1 MTALIEIAGWSGAA
15 ILLAAYALVSLR
27 RLTGD
32 GNAFQIMNIAG
43 AAGIA
48 LHSGTNHAWASVAVN
63 LVWIAIGLVAL
74 ARRAARSRH
83 LEPHDP
89 TALA

>member
-1 MTALIEIAGWSGAA
+1 MTAAIEVAGWSGAG

-32 GNAFQIMNIAG
+32 SNAFQIMNIVG

-48 LHSGTNHAWASVAVN
+48 LNSGSNGAWASATLN
-63 LVWIAIGLVAL
+63 LVWIAIGIAAL
-74 ARRAARSRH
+74 TRRASRARRPGPAGPA
-83 LEPHDP
+83 
-89 TALA
+89 

>member
-1 MTALIEIAGWSGAA
+1 MTAAIAIAGWSGAG

-32 GNAFQIMNIAG
+32 SNAFQIMNIAG

-48 LHSGTNHAWASVAVN
+48 ANSGSNGAWASAVLI
-63 LVWIAIGLVAL
+63 LVWIAIGHVAQTQH
-74 ARRAARSRH
+74 ATRSRH
-83 LEPHDP
+83 LARQLER
-89 TALA
+89 A

>member
-1 MTALIEIAGWSGAA
+1 MTAAVEIAGWSGAGV
-15 ILLAAYALVSLR
+15 LLVAYALVSLR

-48 LHSGTNHAWASVAVN
+48 LNSGSNGAWASAVLN

-74 ARRAARSRH
+74 ARGSRRALPAGTVR
-83 LEPHDP
+83 
-89 TALA
+89 T

>member
-1 MTALIEIAGWSGAA
+1 MTAAIAIAGWSGAG

-32 GNAFQIMNIAG
+32 SNAFQIMNIAG

-48 LHSGTNHAWASVAVN
+48 VNSGSNGAWASAVLN
-63 LVWIAIGLVAL
+63 LVWIAIGIAAL
-74 ARRAARSRH
+74 ARRAARSRR
-83 LEPHDP
+83 EG
-89 TALA
+89 LA

>member
-1 MTALIEIAGWSGAA
+1 VTAAIAIAGWSGAG
-15 ILLAAYALVSLR
+15 ILLVAYALVSLR

-32 GNAFQIMNIAG
+32 SNAFQIMNIAG

-48 LHSGTNHAWASVAVN
+48 VNSGSNGAWASAVLN

-74 ARRAARSRH
+74 ARRAGHETRSSRH
-83 LEPHDP
+83 
-89 TALA
+89 